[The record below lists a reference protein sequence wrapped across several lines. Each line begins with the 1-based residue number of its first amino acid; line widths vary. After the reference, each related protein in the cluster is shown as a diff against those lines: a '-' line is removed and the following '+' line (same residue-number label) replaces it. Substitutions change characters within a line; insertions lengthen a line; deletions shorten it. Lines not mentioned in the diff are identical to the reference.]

1 MLSIREKPVSLEED
15 VTIKETS
22 EITTWCCCSQ
32 GTSALEAEFN
42 KNVFMPNEK
51 AEGEI
56 KIDNSQ
62 CKVAVTR
69 VRFSIIQELRQKI
82 GHHHDT
88 ETKVIIQESCEGP
101 GPEEGG
107 WKKTLDIELDDIK
120 YEVAEFKKKKGK

>member
-1 MLSIREKPVSLEED
+1 
-15 VTIKETS
+15 
-22 EITTWCCCSQ
+22 
-32 GTSALEAEFN
+32 
-42 KNVFMPNEK
+42 MPNEK